1 MSEGLAAYGLGAIF
15 VVMLLKES
23 GVPIPVP
30 SDLLTIGA
38 GIQAAA
44 GVFGLGELAAAL
56 LVAIAVGGSFQF
68 LVIRGAGRPLIERLG
83 GRVGLDAARLEAAAR
98 KLRAGGPASVFVG
111 LNLPG
116 ARAGVIAAAG
126 LAGFSY
132 ASFAPAAIAGTSVF
146 HAWHVGLGFV
156 IGAPAVAMLGAI
168 GLQLV
173 AAVALLAA
181 LGALGWLALRWR
193 GGRGA
198 KASGARQW
206 TEAACPVC
214 LAVALVDR
222 RTLL

>member
-1 MSEGLAAYGLGAIF
+1 MSDGLAAYGLGAIF

-30 SDLLTIGA
+30 SDLVTIGA

-68 LVIRGAGRPLIERLG
+68 LVIRGAGRPLVQRLG
-83 GRVGLDAARLEAAAR
+83 GLVGLDAARLDATAA
-98 KLRAGGPASVFVG
+98 KLRSGGPASVFIG

-126 LAGFSY
+126 LAGSSY

-146 HAWHVGLGFV
+146 HAWHVALGFAV
-156 IGAPAVAMLGAI
+156 GAPAVAMLGAI

-173 AAVALLAA
+173 AAIALLAA

-193 GGRGA
+193 GMRAA
-198 KASGARQW
+198 KASGLRQW
-206 TEAACPVC
+206 TEAACPAC
-214 LAVALVDR
+214 LAVALVER
-222 RTLL
+222 RSLW